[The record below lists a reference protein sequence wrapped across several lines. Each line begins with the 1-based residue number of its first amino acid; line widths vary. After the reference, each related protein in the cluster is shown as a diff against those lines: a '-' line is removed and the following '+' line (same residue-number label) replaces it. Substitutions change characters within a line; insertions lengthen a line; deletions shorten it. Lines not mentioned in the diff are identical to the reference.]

1 MNSSHLSAGS
11 PPCIFKVMDQGG
23 PTDLLRLI
31 LEHDK
36 RFAKV
41 QEQYQ
46 EQYSRLC
53 QAVKKSQRYPV
64 CVTDEIILKYPN
76 WPDP

>member
-1 MNSSHLSAGS
+1 
-11 PPCIFKVMDQGG
+11 MDQGG

-64 CVTDEIILKYPN
+64 CDRRDHFKIPKLA
-76 WPDP
+76 